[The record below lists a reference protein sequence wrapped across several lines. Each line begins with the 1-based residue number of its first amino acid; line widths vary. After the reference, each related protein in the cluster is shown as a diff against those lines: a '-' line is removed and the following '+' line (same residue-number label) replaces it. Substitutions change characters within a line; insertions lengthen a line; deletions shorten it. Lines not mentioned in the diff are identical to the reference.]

1 MKNGCQGSGFYV
13 GASRSFLEPGER
25 TECSWCHRMVPVTRT
40 LQLRAHSLAQ
50 APAQDGL
57 RRSMSAPSPRRSG
70 GQPW

>member
-1 MKNGCQGSGFYV
+1 MKNGCPGSGFDV
-13 GASRSFLEPGER
+13 RPSRPFLEPGER

-57 RRSMSAPSPRRSG
+57 RRSILSARPRRSG
-70 GQPW
+70 GRP